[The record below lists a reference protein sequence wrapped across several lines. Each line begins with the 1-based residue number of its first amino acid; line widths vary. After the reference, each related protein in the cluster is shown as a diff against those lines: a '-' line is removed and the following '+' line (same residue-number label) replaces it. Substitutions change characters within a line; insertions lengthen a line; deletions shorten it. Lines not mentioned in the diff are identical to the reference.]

1 MQRSVSERGDRLR
14 HFKNPRS
21 GNLTPGAARTATTFN
36 LGPIIAAL
44 GLYASLPIFYVDFGD
59 GSGFGSSGDLK
70 SLGSFPTS
78 HIYVNPGT
86 YTVTG
91 YANMDG
97 RTESTSATIT
107 ITPAKEEPAPAKET
121 QGWETTTTPAAT
133 AVVPVAATDRGG
145 ALSVGTAV
153 SAIVERNSR
162 TAARTE
168 SKAPQVN
175 TTTGQTT
182 LVNIPSLPAGSTV
195 TARIKIGKTWTTL
208 PATDVEASGTLTLPA
223 LTFAKAGNY
232 PVKLSFGSGITRY
245 MKVKVKKR

>member
-1 MQRSVSERGDRLR
+1 MEV
-14 HFKNPRS
+14 
-21 GNLTPGAARTATTFN
+21 TPGAARSATTFN
-36 LGPIIAAL
+36 LGPVIAAL

-59 GSGFGSSGDLK
+59 GSGFGSSGNLK

-107 ITPAKEEPAPAKET
+107 ITPAKEEPAAAKAT
-121 QGWETTTTPAAT
+121 QSWEATTTPAAT
-133 AVVPVAATDRGG
+133 AVVPVAAADRGG
-145 ALSVGTAV
+145 ALSIGTAV
-153 SAIVERNSR
+153 SEIVERNSR

-195 TARIKIGKTWTTL
+195 TARVKIGKTWTTL
-208 PATDVEASGTLTLPA
+208 PATDVEDDGTLTLPA
-223 LTFAKAGNY
+223 LTFAKAGTY
-232 PVKLSFGSGITRY
+232 QVELSYGTGTTRY
-245 MKVKVKKR
+245 VTVKVKKG